1 MFRPVPLSIIRSFS
15 LYTQQCYDDGQRN
28 YPKPVEFHSKN
39 KFEKLLH
46 LVGFIIRNLFI
57 LLTLRDQPT
66 AHTLGVVAV
75 GSEKRYLPD
84 KKGPMYMVYGKT
96 PMRSWKPANYTLAN
110 IYSRSRVQPSADTHT
125 KET

>member
-1 MFRPVPLSIIRSFS
+1 MFRTVPLSIIRSFS
-15 LYTQQCYDDGQRN
+15 LYTQQWYDDGQRN

-39 KFEKLLH
+39 QFEKLQH

-66 AHTLGVVAV
+66 AHTLGMVAV

-84 KKGPMYMVYGKT
+84 KKGTYVHGVWEST
-96 PMRSWKPANYTLAN
+96 DG
-110 IYSRSRVQPSADTHT
+110 VV
-125 KET
+125 ETRELHFSKYLFPFACTAQCRQAH